1 MILPLVLRLYIISF
15 VYTWI
20 SPYDTINCI
29 THNKLLHC
37 RLWQLNMLHNVWL
50 PSYVIMSQCKLCQI
64 PKPAFTY
71 VKHWKF
77 RTFIWKTLHVSL
89 SQEES
94 YNTCDQNNVYSHK
107 KLHNSMPM
115 PKIRKNGVNSAN
127 YLQLLTERFIQWGVI
142 EKFDID
148 KF

>member
-20 SPYDTINCI
+20 SPYDAINSI

-64 PKPAFTY
+64 PKPASTY

-115 PKIRKNGVNSAN
+115 PKIRWILLIIFNYSQNGSFNEV
-127 YLQLLTERFIQWGVI
+127 
-142 EKFDID
+142 
-148 KF
+148 

>member
-20 SPYDTINCI
+20 SPYDTINSI

-107 KLHNSMPM
+107 KLCQCRRLGKMVWILLIIFNYSQ
-115 PKIRKNGVNSAN
+115 NGSFNEV
-127 YLQLLTERFIQWGVI
+127 
-142 EKFDID
+142 
-148 KF
+148 